1 MEEIILENSNM
12 QMTYDI
18 VRGGF
23 VSVKSP
29 IDDYFADFVITPEE
43 FPQYDVEYVTKLLA
57 IFEKEDLENSK

>member
-1 MEEIILENSNM
+1 MEKIILENSNM

-43 FPQYDVEYVTKLLA
+43 FPQYDVE
-57 IFEKEDLENSK
+57 NSK

>member
-1 MEEIILENSNM
+1 MEKIILENSNM

-29 IDDYFADFVITPEE
+29 IDNYFADFTATRGIS
-43 FPQYDVEYVTKLLA
+43 Q
-57 IFEKEDLENSK
+57 SMM